1 MSEEMKKEEAVVEE
15 TAKKNGKGVIVAIVA
30 AIAVIGILVAVYVV
44 LGPKAQS
51 GSKNITVIV
60 TDDTKTDTVYELS
73 TDAEYLREATEEIE
87 GLTIQGEDSE
97 YGFFIQSINGLTAD
111 YDTDQAYWA
120 IYVNGEYGNYGI
132 DSQPVADG
140 DEFSF
145 VYEVSTY

>member
-1 MSEEMKKEEAVVEE
+1 MSEEMKKEEVVVEE
-15 TAKKNGKGVIVAIVA
+15 STKKSGKGVIVAIVA
-30 AIAVIGILVAVYVV
+30 AIAVIGVLVAVYV
-44 LGPKAQS
+44 LFGPKAQR

-140 DEFSF
+140 DEYSF